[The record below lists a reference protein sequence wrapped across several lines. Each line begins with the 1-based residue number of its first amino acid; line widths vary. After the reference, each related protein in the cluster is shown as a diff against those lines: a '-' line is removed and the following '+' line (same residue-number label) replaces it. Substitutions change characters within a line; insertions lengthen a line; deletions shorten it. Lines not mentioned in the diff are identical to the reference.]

1 MSWQQY
7 VDDSLI
13 GSGFM
18 HSAAIVGLKD
28 GSYWAYGG
36 TYIPQPEEVK
46 YILQCLNNLSL
57 VQSSGVT
64 IYGVKFFG
72 LQSGAEGDS
81 KHIFFKK
88 GAAGGC
94 IYTTKQTFIIGVY
107 GNPADSSALAKDL
120 KKDPKHD
127 VAVNPADCNTAVKR
141 IADYLIKLGY

>member
-18 HSAAIVGLKD
+18 HSAAIVSLAD

-46 YILQCLNNLSL
+46 HILQCLSNLSL

-72 LQSGAEGDS
+72 LQSGADGNS
-81 KHIFFKK
+81 KYVFFKR
-88 GAAGGC
+88 GGAGGC
-94 IYTTKQTFIIGVY
+94 IFTTKQTFIIGVY
-107 GNPADSSALAKDL
+107 GNPEDASALAQDL
-120 KKDPKHD
+120 KKNTKHD
-127 VAVNPADCNTAVKR
+127 VPVNPADCNATVKS
-141 IADYLIKLGY
+141 IADYLIGLGY